1 MKTTSSKKGCLISQ
15 QSNVRKQT
23 LFRCLESSSQSF
35 GEKSSF
41 PSTPTTGSFPAPEGR
56 QQFGKRQDWEEKRSR
71 GEVSGG
77 WTEEGEIKCWLP
89 DMTQFMQKKIKVEG
103 VGIKRVRDLKMNDF
117 LRLVPPNEVN
127 WQLDRFFHFHFYWV
141 IAVIIS
147 IFHCTAMFLQP
158 FLDSKF

>member
-1 MKTTSSKKGCLISQ
+1 MISQ

-23 LFRCLESSSQSF
+23 MLRCLESSSQSF

-41 PSTPTTGSFPAPEGR
+41 PSTPTTTGSFATPEGR

-117 LRLVPPNEVN
+117 LRLVPPNVVDN
-127 WQLDRFFHFHFYWV
+127 
-141 IAVIIS
+141 
-147 IFHCTAMFLQP
+147 
-158 FLDSKF
+158 

>member
-1 MKTTSSKKGCLISQ
+1 ML
-15 QSNVRKQT
+15 
-23 LFRCLESSSQSF
+23 RCLESSSQSF

-41 PSTPTTGSFPAPEGR
+41 PSTPTTAGSLATPEGR

-71 GEVSGG
+71 EEVSG
-77 WTEEGEIKCWLP
+77 EEGEIKCWLP

-127 WQLDRFFHFHFYWV
+127 
-141 IAVIIS
+141 
-147 IFHCTAMFLQP
+147 
-158 FLDSKF
+158 